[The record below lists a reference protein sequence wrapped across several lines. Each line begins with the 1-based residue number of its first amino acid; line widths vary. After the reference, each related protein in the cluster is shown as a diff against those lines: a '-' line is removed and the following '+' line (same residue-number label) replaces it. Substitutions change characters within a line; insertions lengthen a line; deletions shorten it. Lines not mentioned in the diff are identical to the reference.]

1 MEINISKEKNY
12 IKIEKNMKE
21 DLKNFNLN
29 FKILII
35 LIIIIVFIIFSTVS
49 WLGML
54 IMYSLLIIQL
64 IFFLK
69 QVKYIYCN
77 EVLELKNDAVII
89 KFIFKENILYEKNI
103 QLQSI
108 QKIYIS
114 KNIKYKVASFNF
126 SKNKILSPAFEARRR
141 LKFLLKTKE
150 CCSWGRNIN
159 DIEIQKVFLEVN
171 NFFYNQKIE
180 KNSL

>member
-64 IFFLK
+64 IFFL
-69 QVKYIYCN
+69 
-77 EVLELKNDAVII
+77 
-89 KFIFKENILYEKNI
+89 
-103 QLQSI
+103 
-108 QKIYIS
+108 
-114 KNIKYKVASFNF
+114 
-126 SKNKILSPAFEARRR
+126 NK
-141 LKFLLKTKE
+141 
-150 CCSWGRNIN
+150 
-159 DIEIQKVFLEVN
+159 
-171 NFFYNQKIE
+171 
-180 KNSL
+180 

>member
-1 MEINISKEKNY
+1 MEINVSKEKNY
-12 IKIEKNMKE
+12 IRIEKNMKE

-35 LIIIIVFIIFSTVS
+35 IIVFIIFLTVS

-54 IMYSLLIIQL
+54 IIYSLLIIQL

-69 QVKYIYCN
+69 QVKYIYCD
-77 EVLELKNDAVII
+77 EVLEFKNNILII

-103 QLQSI
+103 ELQSI

-114 KNIKYKVASFNF
+114 KNIKYKVISFDF
-126 SKNKILSPAFEARRR
+126 SENKILSPAFEARRR
-141 LKFLLKTKE
+141 LKFLLKTEE
-150 CCSWGRNIN
+150 CYSWGRNIN
-159 DIEIQKVFLEVN
+159 DVEIKKVFLEVN
-171 NFFYNQKIE
+171 NFFHNQKIE
-180 KNSL
+180 NNSL

>member
-108 QKIYIS
+108 
-114 KNIKYKVASFNF
+114 
-126 SKNKILSPAFEARRR
+126 
-141 LKFLLKTKE
+141 
-150 CCSWGRNIN
+150 
-159 DIEIQKVFLEVN
+159 
-171 NFFYNQKIE
+171 
-180 KNSL
+180 

>member
-1 MEINISKEKNY
+1 MEINISKEKNC
-12 IKIEKNMKE
+12 IRIEKNMEE

-35 LIIIIVFIIFSTVS
+35 LIIIIVFIVFSTVS

-69 QVKYIYCN
+69 QIKYIYCN
-77 EVLELKNDAVII
+77 EVLELKKDIITI

-103 QLQSI
+103 NLQSI

-114 KNIKYKVASFNF
+114 KNIKYKVTSFNF
-126 SKNKILSPAFEARRR
+126 SKDKILSPAFEARRR
-141 LKFLLKTKE
+141 LKFLLKTEE
-150 CCSWGRNIN
+150 CYSWGRNIN
-159 DIEIQKVFLEVN
+159 DIEIKKIFLEVN
-171 NFFYNQKIE
+171 NFFDNKKMEI
-180 KNSL
+180 SL